1 MAHSSCTTNEF
12 GHKPNVLGEDPNM
25 VVVCIGESPIVS
37 ALGEGKASDQGFTE
51 IRDPEARAKGVCKF
65 Q

>member
-1 MAHSSCTTNEF
+1 VAHSSCTTNEF

-37 ALGEGKASDQGFTE
+37 ALGEGKASG
-51 IRDPEARAKGVCKF
+51 PGLY
-65 Q
+65 